1 MFIID
6 ILQAKHDKHRENYW
20 YIFGVSW
27 CEPILMWTPW
37 SFEAQ
42 PINFGERNG
51 LFVTKVDST
60 GDLSVPVAQEIP
72 HVGNKW
78 KVTWKYIHLLLGGNI
93 DSTLLFVFFW
103 SVSVMTFRNEEPLSW
118 ISFVGRY
125 SYIRMLPQ
133 WFVFCL
139 SIVLSWFYSF
149 PNEWVETW
157 PPQLKARVAFEESR
171 FIHRSF
177 IKKRL
182 RSAQLLA
189 LQPWKG
195 HISDAPL
202 ISWATMGSIDFEL
215 LSLKGRHL
223 NRFDIP
229 FFKLFLAHECFFV
242 CTKLDICAWLQNHT
256 ETLKDF
262 ISQ

>member
-1 MFIID
+1 M
-6 ILQAKHDKHRENYW
+6 
-20 YIFGVSW
+20 FGVSW

-78 KVTWKYIHLLLGGNI
+78 KVTWKYIHLLLGGKL
-93 DSTLLFVFFW
+93 TLHCFLFFLECECNDLSKWRTFELNFFCRKVF
-103 SVSVMTFRNEEPLSW
+103 
-118 ISFVGRY
+118 
-125 SYIRMLPQ
+125 YIRMLPQ

-139 SIVLSWFYSF
+139 SIVLSWLYSF

-229 FFKLFLAHECFFV
+229 FFKLNSWPMNVFCLYQAGYLCMVAKSH
-242 CTKLDICAWLQNHT
+242 WNT
-256 ETLKDF
+256 ERLHF
-262 ISQ
+262 AIMYI